1 MAKVIDLREH
11 IVNAGMAAM
20 RAKSEKIDE
29 ERERMQAR
37 ASLATAFTH
46 ALTVAYG
53 SGLTPE
59 DTQVVYDL
67 AQSGICARLGLTVP
81 R

>member
-1 MAKVIDLREH
+1 MAKVINIREH
-11 IVNAGMAAM
+11 IANAGMAAV
-20 RAKSEKIDE
+20 RAKSAEIDA

-37 ASLATAFTH
+37 ASLTTAFTH

-53 SGLTPE
+53 SGLSPE
-59 DTQVVYDL
+59 DAQVIYDL
-67 AQSGICARLGLTVP
+67 AQSGICARLGLAVP